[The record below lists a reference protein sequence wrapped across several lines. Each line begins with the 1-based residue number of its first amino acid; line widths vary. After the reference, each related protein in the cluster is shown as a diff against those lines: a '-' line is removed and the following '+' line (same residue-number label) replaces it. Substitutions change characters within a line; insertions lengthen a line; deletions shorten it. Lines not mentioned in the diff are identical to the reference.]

1 MTVVGWITL
10 YHPSRHDAR
19 GVPLKKCIFGP
30 PYPFI
35 MIATRGH
42 WELGIA
48 TLVRW
53 DGKHHSLLMTASLLT
68 TRLDWQWLP
77 LFWLQDLTGN
87 DCLCNDHLSSDYKTW
102 LAMTAS
108 LLTTRLDW
116 QWLPLAMTTSLLTT
130 RLDCLSSDNK
140 AVPTR
145 IRQLIIHSET
155 TLNMKENDY
164 WFRDLKR
171 VFPLFCFDDCVT

>member
-1 MTVVGWITL
+1 MHKHFLHANCLWPKFAKFSCSTLLTQKKKTLAMTVVGWITL

-87 DCLCNDHLSSDYKTW
+87 DCLWQWPPLFW
-102 LAMTAS
+102 LQDLTAS
-108 LLTTRLDW
+108 LLTTKLSR
-116 QWLPLAMTTSLLTT
+116 PGSGSLSYTAKPHWT
-130 RLDCLSSDNK
+130 WRK
-140 AVPTR
+140 M
-145 IRQLIIHSET
+145 II
-155 TLNMKENDY
+155 
-164 WFRDLKR
+164 DLGI
-171 VFPLFCFDDCVT
+171 